1 MHLYAIA
8 DLHLSLSGDKPM
20 DVFGGWENY
29 MERLEE
35 NWRRLVTPED
45 TVVIAGDISWGISL
59 ADAEED
65 FRWLDALPGQ
75 KILMKGNHDYWFST
89 KTKVERFFAERGFA
103 SLSVLFNNA
112 FRCQDYAICG
122 TRGWIN
128 EPGAAADKKVLD
140 REAGRLRLSLEA
152 AGRLG
157 GKPLVFLHYPPV
169 FQQESCA
176 EILSVLREFSIT
188 EVYYGHLHGQ
198 SCRYAEKGVR
208 DGIAYHLISGD
219 FLEFCPTVIF

>member
-1 MHLYAIA
+1 MGLHAIA
-8 DLHLSLSGDKPM
+8 DLHLSLTGDKPM
-20 DVFGGWENY
+20 DVFDGWEHY

-35 NWRRLVTPED
+35 NWRRVVAPED

-65 FRWLDALPGQ
+65 FRWLNALPGQ

-89 KTKVERFFAERGFA
+89 KTKVEQFFAERGFT

-112 FRCQDYAICG
+112 FRYQDYAICG

-152 AGRLG
+152 ARRLG

-198 SCRYAEKGVR
+198 SCRYAENGEK
-208 DGIAYHLISGD
+208 DGITYHLISGD
-219 FLEFCPTVIF
+219 HLQFCPVTIA